1 MGGKSKDEIF
11 DDFIS
16 DLFTNKLNIT
26 TSVKKSLLSSE
37 NKNSS
42 FQGGLPLDQTLMIST
57 AKK

>member
-11 DDFIS
+11 DDFIC

-42 FQGGLPLDQTLMIST
+42 FHGGLPLD
-57 AKK
+57 